1 MRKVEEP
8 AQLPCLMY
16 AAAARTA
23 SSSELRCPVWEAG
36 EWRLESEQQ
45 APDGKVVVAGVLIY

>member
-1 MRKVEEP
+1 VEEP